1 MLEYIAFI
9 LIIFGVY
16 FIISG
21 LRDSTQEYV
30 LKQPLPEYDYEPF
43 GEGEEDDY
51 EYVLEKKKRRKT
63 EVKGGGV
70 ILIGP
75 IPIVFGD
82 SRIAF
87 YTLILTIVLM
97 ILSIIFIL
105 IAAGVIP

>member
-1 MLEYIAFI
+1 MLEFIALI

-21 LRDSTQEYV
+21 LRDSTPEYV
-30 LKQPLPEYDYEPF
+30 LKQPLPEYNYEPF
-43 GEGEEDDY
+43 EEKEENDY
-51 EYVLEKKKRRKT
+51 EYVLEKKRRKT

-87 YTLILTIVLM
+87 YTLILAIVLM
-97 ILSIIFIL
+97 VLSIIFIL
-105 IAAGVIP
+105 LAT

>member
-1 MLEYIAFI
+1 MLEYIALI
-9 LIIFGVY
+9 LIILGMY

-21 LRDSTQEYV
+21 LRDSTPEYV

-43 GEGEEDDY
+43 EENDDY
-51 EYVLEKKKRRKT
+51 EYVLEKKKKRKT

-105 IAAGVIP
+105 IAA

>member
-1 MLEYIAFI
+1 MLELISFI
-9 LIIFGVY
+9 LIVLGVY

-21 LRDSTQEYV
+21 LRDSAEYV

-43 GEGEEDDY
+43 EEKEEEYY
-51 EYVLEKKKRRKT
+51 EYELEKKKKRKT

-75 IPIVFGD
+75 IPIVLGD

-105 IAAGVIP
+105 IAAGVVP